1 MSISGL
7 RLRER
12 ARKSWARNPSTGAI
26 VRRQISFTLALGWI
40 LLCVGCQPKA
50 TENTPF
56 GLRIAELKISNKP
69 VTAEIADTPQ
79 ASENGLMF
87 RDSLPEDHG
96 MLFIFEQ
103 PKKASFWM
111 KNTKIPLSIAFIDSA
126 GKILE
131 IKSMNP
137 LDETVV
143 PSGSD
148 QVAYALEVNQGW
160 FARHAISSGSKIDG
174 IPRK

>member
-1 MSISGL
+1 MTTFASRFVLRPSAGL
-7 RLRER
+7 L
-12 ARKSWARNPSTGAI
+12 
-26 VRRQISFTLALGWI
+26 TLCWI
-40 LLCVGCQPKA
+40 LLFAGCQPKA
-50 TENTPF
+50 AETTVF
-56 GLRIAELKISNKP
+56 GLRAAELKISNVP
-69 VTAEIADTPQ
+69 LTAEIADTPQ

-87 RDSLPEDHG
+87 RDSLPEDRG

-103 PKKASFWM
+103 PEKATFWM
-111 KNTKIPLSIAFIDSA
+111 KNTKIPLSIAYIDSA

-137 LDETVV
+137 LDETLVL
-143 PSGSD
+143 SKSD

-160 FARHAISSGSKIDG
+160 FARHGISPGAAITG

>member
-1 MSISGL
+1 MTTLAELFGSLPAASGL
-7 RLRER
+7 
-12 ARKSWARNPSTGAI
+12 AFSW
-26 VRRQISFTLALGWI
+26 
-40 LLCVGCQPKA
+40 LLVFAGCQPKA
-50 TENTPF
+50 TQSTPF
-56 GLRIAELKISNKP
+56 GLRIAELKISNVP
-69 VTAEIADTPQ
+69 ITVELADTPQ

-96 MLFIFEQ
+96 MLFIFDQ
-103 PKKASFWM
+103 PRKASFWM
-111 KNTKIPLSIAFIDSA
+111 RNTKIPLSIAYADSD

-143 PSGSD
+143 PSRSD
-148 QVAYALEVNQGW
+148 EVDYALEVNQGW
-160 FARHAISSGSKIDG
+160 FARHGITSGAKING

>member
-1 MSISGL
+1 MTTL
-7 RLRER
+7 TKLFRLPP
-12 ARKSWARNPSTGAI
+12 AASA
-26 VRRQISFTLALGWI
+26 LALCWI
-40 LLCVGCQPKA
+40 LVFAGCQPKA
-50 TENTPF
+50 TQTTPF
-56 GLRIAELKISNKP
+56 GLRVTELKITNVP
-69 VTAEIADTPQ
+69 ITVEVADTPQ

-96 MLFIFEQ
+96 MLFIFDQ

-111 KNTKIPLSIAFIDSA
+111 RNTKIPLSIAYADSD

-137 LDETVV
+137 LDETVI
-143 PSGSD
+143 PSRSD
-148 QVAYALEVNQGW
+148 EVAYALEVNQGW
-160 FARHAISSGSKIDG
+160 FTRHGINSGAKIDG

>member
-1 MSISGL
+1 VT
-7 RLRER
+7 RLVQLFRPPP
-12 ARKSWARNPSTGAI
+12 AACS
-26 VRRQISFTLALGWI
+26 LALCWV
-40 LLCVGCQPKA
+40 LVFAGCQPKA
-50 TENTPF
+50 TQTTPF
-56 GLRIAELKISNKP
+56 GLRIAELKISNVP
-69 VTAEIADTPQ
+69 ITVEIADTPQ

-96 MLFIFEQ
+96 MLFIFDQ

-111 KNTKIPLSIAFIDSA
+111 KNTRIPLSIAYADSD

-143 PSGSD
+143 PSRSEEVD
-148 QVAYALEVNQGW
+148 YALEVNQGW
-160 FARHAISSGSKIDG
+160 FGRHGITPGAKIDG

>member
-1 MSISGL
+1 MTIL
-7 RLRER
+7 KQLFRPLPAVR
-12 ARKSWARNPSTGAI
+12 A
-26 VRRQISFTLALGWI
+26 LALCSV
-40 LLCVGCQPKA
+40 LVFAGCQPKA
-50 TENTPF
+50 TQTTPF
-56 GLRIAELKISNKP
+56 GLRVAELKISKVP
-69 VTAEIADTPQ
+69 VTVEIADTPQ

-87 RDSLPEDHG
+87 RDSLPEDRG
-96 MLFIFEQ
+96 MLFIFDQ

-111 KNTKIPLSIAFIDSA
+111 RNTKIPLSIAYVDSD

-143 PSGSD
+143 PSRSD
-148 QVAYALEVNQGW
+148 EVAYALEVNQGW
-160 FARHAISSGSKIDG
+160 FDRHGITPGAKLDG

>member
-1 MSISGL
+1 MAPLKQQKDIRGSATL
-7 RLRER
+7 
-12 ARKSWARNPSTGAI
+12 T
-26 VRRQISFTLALGWI
+26 TLAELFPP
-40 LLCVGCQPKA
+40 LLPRFALALCWVFVLAGCQPK
-50 TENTPF
+50 TTQTTPF
-56 GLRIAELKISNKP
+56 GLRIAELKITNVSIT
-69 VTAEIADTPQ
+69 VEVADTPQ

-96 MLFIFEQ
+96 MLFIFDQ

-111 KNTKIPLSIAFIDSA
+111 KNTKIPLSIAYADSN

-137 LDETVV
+137 LDETVI
-143 PSGSD
+143 PSRSD
-148 QVAYALEVNQGW
+148 EVDYALEVNKGW
-160 FARHAISSGSKIDG
+160 FARHGIAAGAKIDG

>member
-1 MSISGL
+1 MTTSASRSAL
-7 RLRER
+7 ML
-12 ARKSWARNPSTGAI
+12 AFCWA
-26 VRRQISFTLALGWI
+26 
-40 LLCVGCQPKA
+40 LLCGGCQPKA
-50 TENTPF
+50 AETSAF
-56 GLRIAELKISNKP
+56 GLRTTELQISHTP
-69 VTAEIADTPQ
+69 LTAEIADTPQ

-96 MLFIFEQ
+96 MLFIFDQ
-103 PKKASFWM
+103 PRKASFWM
-111 KNTKIPLSIAFIDSA
+111 RNTKIPLSIAYADSD

-143 PSGSD
+143 PSRSD
-148 QVAYALEVNQGW
+148 EVDYALEVNQGW
-160 FARHAISSGSKIDG
+160 FARHGITSGAKING

>member
-1 MSISGL
+1 MKPFDKTVQL
-7 RLRER
+7 TAVALL
-12 ARKSWARNPSTGAI
+12 WA
-26 VRRQISFTLALGWI
+26 VGWI
-40 LLCVGCQPKA
+40 VFLTSCQPKGA
-50 TENTPF
+50 DSTPF
-56 GLRIAELKISNKP
+56 GLRVVELKILETAL
-69 VTAEIADTPQ
+69 TAEVADTPQ

-87 RDSLPEDHG
+87 RDSLPENRG
-96 MLFIFEQ
+96 MLFVFDQ

-111 KNTKIPLSIAFIDSA
+111 RNTRIPLSIAYLDST

-131 IKSMNP
+131 IKSMKP

-143 PSGSD
+143 PSVSD

-160 FARHAISSGSKIDG
+160 FDRHGIAAGAKVDG